1 MVVADEERDPC
12 EDDYNVTP
20 LIFRRPENNCTSLL
34 HNVSEGHVG
43 GVQLKP
49 QNIIHQITA
58 CQLSEQHTRY
68 LSYT

>member
-20 LIFRRPENNCTSLL
+20 LISRRPENNCTSLL
-34 HNVSEGHVG
+34 HNVSRGHVG

-49 QNIIHQITA
+49 QNIIQQITA
-58 CQLSEQHTRY
+58 CQLREQHTRY